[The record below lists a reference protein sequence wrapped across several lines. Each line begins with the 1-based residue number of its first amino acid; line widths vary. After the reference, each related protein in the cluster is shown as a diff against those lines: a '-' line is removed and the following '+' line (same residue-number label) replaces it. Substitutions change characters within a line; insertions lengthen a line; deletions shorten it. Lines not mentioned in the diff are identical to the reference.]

1 MDNLIYI
8 LRFFY
13 RIRLWII
20 ICPLLMAYYMYKKY
34 DGAHGNYSCTST
46 VYTGVIN
53 SNLSGNTKDES
64 ERQRANLLKIMSAKS
79 TLKRVSFR
87 LFARV
92 MIFGSPDKDTQVCSA
107 ASYNDIYNRCKW
119 HKDLLAI
126 IDKTSETQTVKNLYR
141 YEKQDKNN
149 FVYGLFNYFHPHYS
163 YNALKQ
169 IVITP
174 VPGTDLVDLSYE
186 NNDAAIVYNT
196 LEILLEEFV
205 NEYKDIRYGET
216 DNVIQFFYGEFS
228 RVAEELA
235 VAEDSLTH
243 YQVKNKIINYSEET
257 RAMALLNSSMNV
269 TRMNNTIDLETAKS
283 KLDLL
288 EAKMQGKLNQIKSN
302 REFIQLLTE
311 SSNLSSKVSQLEP
324 FSQSR
329 SDSKGINKDSIK
341 LDNYKRKLLITNN
354 KLYNLTHDLA
364 EAQHTKDGIAQES
377 VITEWLTIKL
387 QLLAAEQ
394 AKKSIDFKVDS
405 IEHQYIRFAPIGST
419 LKRKERNINFKESNY
434 MEFLKAY
441 NAAVLRKKN
450 LEMTAATIR
459 VLNPPTL
466 PLTPKSIGRKNLVI
480 TAFIIT
486 MMLVI
491 VFFFLIEILD
501 RTLRDVIRTKRLTGL
516 DIICAFPGNSNY
528 RKRKYNESCRE
539 IAAKQLS
546 THILQYFNEHEE
558 NTPYIIGLLSTE
570 QEDGKSTIAEYLKTY
585 WERLGISVKHLNWK
599 NDFNALSKEYLL
611 AEKLDDIYTPGDEN
625 ILIIEHPNISQYN
638 IRNQLLTLSNVNI
651 FVARATRA
659 WKNTDDLYMREL
671 KELNGDTPLL
681 AILNKTHRS
690 ETEQFTGMLPPYSWF
705 NRLMYKFSQLG
716 LTASEQNEKA
726 METNKEEVQP
736 EEELNDIESDK
747 KENDI
752 T

>member
-1 MDNLIYI
+1 M
-8 LRFFY
+8 
-13 RIRLWII
+13 I
-20 ICPLLMAYYMYKKY
+20 ICPLLMAYYVYNKY
-34 DGAHGNYSCTST
+34 DGAHGNYSCSST
-46 VYTGVIN
+46 VYTGVIG
-53 SNLSGNTKDES
+53 SSLSGNRNDSK
-64 ERQRANLLKIMSAKS
+64 RQRQNLLKIMSAKS

-92 MIFGSPDKDTQVCSA
+92 MIFGSPDKDTKVCSA

-119 HKDLLAI
+119 HKDLLAV
-126 IDKTSETQTVKNLYR
+126 IDKNSETQTVKNLYR
-141 YEKQDKNN
+141 YERQDKNN

-163 YNALKQ
+163 YNALKR

-174 VPGTDLVDLSYE
+174 IVGTDLVDLSYE

-205 NEYKDIRYGET
+205 NEYKEIRYGET

-228 RVAEELA
+228 RVAQELA
-235 VAEDSLTH
+235 VAEDSLTT
-243 YQVKNKIINYSEET
+243 YQVRNKIINYGEET
-257 RAMALLNSSMNV
+257 RQMAILNSSMNM
-269 TRMNNTIDLETAKS
+269 TRMNNTIDIETANSKILLLETQMAG
-283 KLDLL
+283 KLD
-288 EAKMQGKLNQIKSN
+288 QIKSN

-329 SDSKGINKDSIK
+329 SDIKGINKDSIK
-341 LDNYKRKLLITNN
+341 LDLYKQKLLSTNK

-364 EAQHTKDGIAQES
+364 HSQHTKQGIAQES
-377 VITEWLTIKL
+377 LISEWLSTKL
-387 QLLAAEQ
+387 QLLAAKE
-394 AKKSIDFKVDS
+394 ARKSIDFKIDS

-419 LKRKERNINFKESNY
+419 LNRKNRSISFKESNY
-434 MEFLKAY
+434 MEFLGAY
-441 NAAVLRKKN
+441 NAAILRKKN

-459 VLNPPTL
+459 VLNPPAL
-466 PLTPKSIGRKNLVI
+466 PLTPESIGRKNLVV
-480 TAFIIT
+480 TTFIIT
-486 MMLVI
+486 LFIVI
-491 VFFFLIEILD
+491 AFFFLIEILD

-516 DIICAFPGNSNY
+516 DIICAFPGNANF

-546 THILQYFNEHEE
+546 THILQFFNHRKA
-558 NTPYIIGLLSTE
+558 NSPYIIGLLSTE
-570 QEDGKSTIAEYLKTY
+570 QEDGKSTIAEYLSTY
-585 WERLGISVKHLNWK
+585 WERLGIKVKHLNWE

-611 AEKLDDIYTPGDEN
+611 AEKLEDIYETRDEN

-638 IRNQLLTLSNVNI
+638 IRNQLLSISNVNL

-659 WKNTDDLYMREL
+659 WKNTDDLYMNEL
-671 KELNGDTPLL
+671 KELNGSTPLL

-690 ETEQFTGMLPPYSWF
+690 ETEQFTGMLPPFSWF
-705 NRLMYKFSQLG
+705 NRIIYRFSQLG
-716 LTASEQNEKA
+716 LTASEQNEKE
-726 METNKEEVQP
+726 MKTNIEEQTQTEDTP
-736 EEELNDIESDK
+736 IEDDNSSN
-747 KENDI
+747 KENDL